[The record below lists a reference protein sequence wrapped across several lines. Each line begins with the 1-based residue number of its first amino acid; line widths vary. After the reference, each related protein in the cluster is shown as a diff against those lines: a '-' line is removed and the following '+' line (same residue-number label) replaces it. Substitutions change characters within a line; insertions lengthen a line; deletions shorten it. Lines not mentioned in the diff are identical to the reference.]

1 MALALRQGR
10 IMSAVAQEVTPQEIT
25 TTPLVEIRNARME
38 FPGVLALDGVS
49 FDLRPGECH
58 ALVGENGAGKSTL
71 AKCIIGENTLTS
83 GELFVGGQRVPKH
96 YDVRDSQALGI
107 AVVHQEFQLME
118 EMTALENIYV
128 GNYSKRGPFIDR
140 RAQRAR
146 AAELLTYLGV
156 DIHLDVP
163 VKYLRT
169 AEKQLVQLARAL
181 SQEALVIILDELTAV
196 LPENDIEN
204 IFRIVELLKRDG
216 KGIIYIS
223 HRLDEIFSVCD
234 RYTVLMDG
242 RHIRTGDVT
251 ELTKPKLVELI
262 AGRELSQVY
271 PTLNPPDDDVV
282 LQVEGLTSD
291 AFFDVDLEVRRGEVV
306 GIAGLVGAGKSEL
319 LLAIFGD
326 YKVKKGTI
334 RVNGEAVSMTSP
346 RKAIQHGLG
355 LIPDERKRL
364 GLNSALDVRK
374 NATLPSMRKFKK
386 WGVFMDDEAE
396 LRKSYDTL
404 ESLQLRYSNLWQ
416 PTTKLS
422 GGNQQKIVIG
432 KWLIA
437 DTEIFLMDEPTRGID
452 VGAKSEIYR
461 LIAAL
466 TAEGKSVILVSP
478 EIEELLGLS
487 HRIYVLYEGRIRDSF
502 EGDRLNQSEVMTS
515 LLGAER

>member
-1 MALALRQGR
+1 
-10 IMSAVAQEVTPQEIT
+10 MSAPAQEAVLQGTQT
-25 TTPLVEIRNARME
+25 LPLVEVHNARME
-38 FPGVLALDGVS
+38 FPGVLALDDVS

-71 AKCIIGENTLTS
+71 AKSIIGEYALTS
-83 GELFVGGQRVPKH
+83 GEIVIGGRPVPRNF
-96 YDVRDSQALGI
+96 DVRASQAMGV

-140 RAQRAR
+140 RAQRNR
-146 AAELLTYLGV
+146 ADELLRYLDV

-181 SQEALVIILDELTAV
+181 SHEAQVIILDELTAV

-204 IFRIVELLKRDG
+204 IFRIVELLKQGG
-216 KGIIYIS
+216 KGIIYVS
-223 HRLDEIFSVCD
+223 HRLEEIFQVCD

-242 RHIRTGDVT
+242 RHIKTGEVS
-251 ELTKPKLVELI
+251 ELTKPKLVEMI
-262 AGRELSQVY
+262 AGRELSQVF
-271 PTLNPPDDDVV
+271 PKIEPSSDEVV
-282 LQVEGLTSD
+282 LEVEGLTSD
-291 AFFDVDLEVRRGEVV
+291 TFFDVDMEVRRGEVV
-306 GIAGLVGAGKSEL
+306 GIAGLVGAGKTEL
-319 LLAIFGD
+319 LRAIFGD
-326 YKVKKGTI
+326 YKVKGGTI
-334 RVNGEAVSMTSP
+334 RVNGREVSMTSP
-346 RKAIQHGLG
+346 RVAIRHGLG
-355 LIPDERKRL
+355 FIPDERKRL

-374 NATLPSMRKFKK
+374 NTTLPSMRKFKK
-386 WGVFMDDEAE
+386 WGVFMDVDAE
-396 LRKSYDTL
+396 LKQSYETL
-404 ESLQLRYSNLWQ
+404 ESLRLRYASLWQ

-452 VGAKSEIYR
+452 VGAKSEIYK

-466 TAEGKSVILVSP
+466 TARGKSVVLVSP

-487 HRIYVLYEGRIRDSF
+487 HRIYVLYEGRVRDSF
-502 EGDRLNQSEVMTS
+502 EGERKNQSEIMTS
-515 LLGAER
+515 LLGAEK

>member
-1 MALALRQGR
+1 MTAPVREE
-10 IMSAVAQEVTPQEIT
+10 VAPETSEE
-25 TTPLVEIRNARME
+25 PLVAVRHARMQ
-38 FPGVLALDGVS
+38 FPGVLALDDVA
-49 FDLRPGECH
+49 FDLVPGECH

-83 GELFVGGQRVPKH
+83 GEIFVDGKLVPRN

-140 RAQRAR
+140 KAQRVR
-146 AAELLTYLGV
+146 AEELLSYLGV

-181 SQEALVIILDELTAV
+181 SQEAQIIILDELTAV

-223 HRLDEIFSVCD
+223 HRLEEIFQVCD

-242 RHIRTGDVT
+242 RHIKTGPVN
-251 ELTKPKLVELI
+251 ELTRPKLVELI
-262 AGRELSQVY
+262 AGRELSQVF
-271 PTLNPPDDDVV
+271 PTVTPPSDEVV

-291 AFFDVDLEVRRGEVV
+291 SFFDVDLEVRRGEVV
-306 GIAGLVGAGKSEL
+306 GIAGLVGAGKTEL
-319 LLAIFGD
+319 LRAIFGD
-326 YKVKKGTI
+326 YKTTAGTI
-334 RVNGEAVSMTSP
+334 AVNGKGINMTSP
-346 RKAIQHGLG
+346 RKAIRHGLG
-355 LIPDERKRL
+355 LVPDERKRL
-364 GLNSALDVRK
+364 GLNDALDVRK
-374 NATLPSMRKFKK
+374 NTTLPSMSKFRK
-386 WGVFMDDEAE
+386 WRVFMDDEKE
-396 LRKSYDTL
+396 LRQSYETL
-404 ESLQLRYSNLWQ
+404 ESLNLRYSSLWQ
-416 PTTKLS
+416 STTKLS

-437 DTEIFLMDEPTRGID
+437 DTDIFLMDEPTRGID
-452 VGAKSEIYR
+452 VGAKSEIYK

-466 TAEGKSVILVSP
+466 TASGKSVVLVSP

-487 HRIYVLYEGRIRDSF
+487 HRIYVLYEGRVRDSF
-502 EGDRLNQSEVMTS
+502 EGERKNQSDIMTS
-515 LLGAER
+515 LLGAEK